1 MEVDSAE
8 YAIRPQELI
17 VHDYH
22 YPNMNSAGT
31 VEDKIRTA
39 KTECKQLYD
48 QINRIKG
55 KIQDTQLMNLSHGV
69 NSLHELNLQPV
80 RTLKGHN
87 NKISDVKW
95 SQDSASVLS
104 SSQDGFIIIWDP
116 FTGLKKSAIP
126 LLSQWVLSSAIS
138 PSGNL
143 VASAG
148 LDNHC
153 SVYRVSRDNRIQQNV
168 ISIFKG
174 HTCYISAT
182 EFLDERT
189 ILTASGDMT
198 CAMWDIPKSKRVT
211 EFIDHL
217 GDVLTMDLPP
227 ANTGRYGHNFITGGS
242 DGYAYLW
249 DVRQPNSVQS
259 FFISDSD
266 VSAIK
271 FFNNGESFMAG
282 SDDGSAR
289 LFDLRSD
296 CQISTYSFS
305 DGLLQQHQLQQ
316 QHHPHP
322 HSHAYSRIQN
332 NRYGSSSSSTSSYP
346 IVKTPQSLNFK
357 ESCIEDQ
364 GVISIDF
371 SSSGRLMYACYA
383 DYGCAVWDIIKG
395 EMIGKVDGHRNRI
408 NAVKTS
414 PDGMAVVSSSWDMTL
429 KVWTPVH
436 Q

>member
-1 MEVDSAE
+1 MGPVE
-8 YAIRPQELI
+8 YSICPQELI
-17 VHDYH
+17 VQQHGYL
-22 YPNMNSAGT
+22 NMHSGDT
-31 VEDKIRTA
+31 VQDRIRTA

-69 NSLHELNLQPV
+69 DSLHVLNLQPV

-87 NKISDVKW
+87 DKISDVKW
-95 SQDSASVLS
+95 SQDSKSILS
-104 SSQDGFIIIWDP
+104 SSQDGFMIIWDP

-126 LLSQWVLSSAIS
+126 LLSQWVLASAIS
-138 PSGNL
+138 PRGDL

-153 SVYRVSRDNRIQQNV
+153 SVYRVSKENTIQQNV

-182 EFLDERT
+182 EFLNERT

-227 ANTGRYGHNFITGGS
+227 ADTSRYGQNFITGGS

-259 FFISDSD
+259 FFVSDSD
-266 VSAIK
+266 ISSIK
-271 FFNNGESFMAG
+271 FFKNGESFMTG
-282 SDDGSAR
+282 SDDGNAR

-296 CQISTYSFS
+296 CQISAYSFS
-305 DGLLQQHQLQQ
+305 DGMHQQRQQ
-316 QHHPHP
+316 QQ
-322 HSHAYSRIQN
+322 AYPRTQRI
-332 NRYGSSSSSTSSYP
+332 RYGSSSSSSSSYP
-346 IVKTPQSLNFK
+346 IVKTPQSMNFK
-357 ESCIEDQ
+357 ESYIEDQ
-364 GVISIDF
+364 GIISIDF

-383 DYGCAVWDIIKG
+383 DYGCAIWDIVKG

-429 KVWTPVH
+429 KLWTPRH
-436 Q
+436 R